1 MIDDAINQREAEER
15 RGSNRFI
22 YPSVSSVCDESRAR
36 ARERQYSECVR
47 LSERERP
54 YGVFIVSG
62 GS

>member
-1 MIDDAINQREAEER
+1 MIDDAINQREAEEG

-22 YPSVSSVCDESRAR
+22 YPSVSSVCDESRE
-36 ARERQYSECVR
+36 RERVQCVR
-47 LSERERP
+47 LSVKERP